1 MLDEVEGEIRN
12 EEKEF
17 QFFVKDRTRKLE
29 EIERIREQRRKAKDV
44 IVAPE
49 EAYTPRSQTRRDSE

>member
-1 MLDEVEGEIRN
+1 MLSEVEGELTN
-12 EEKEF
+12 KEKEY

-29 EIERIREQRRKAKDV
+29 EIERIRERRKAKDV

-49 EAYTPRSQTRRDSE
+49 EAYTPRSQARRDSE